1 LKGFLLAAGHGT
13 RLRPLTD
20 NLPKCLLPVHGVP
33 LLQIWLDACERFG
46 IDDVLINIHAHAD
59 LVRAFL
65 DLQKDGPRVHVVEE
79 KLLLGSAGTLLANRA
94 WVDAEPYFWVFYA
107 DVLNQVDLAAMSR
120 MHRARQPAATLGVYR
135 VPDPTR
141 CGIVNVTEDGTVSE
155 FVEKPSQPRSDLA
168 FSGLLIGTPELLAA
182 IPPKHPVDL
191 GFDVLPRLVGRMSAY
206 PISEYL
212 IDIGTMENYQRAQAT
227 WPGSPAR
234 RLQP

>member
-1 LKGFLLAAGHGT
+1 
-13 RLRPLTD
+13 
-20 NLPKCLLPVHGVP
+20 
-33 LLQIWLDACERFG
+33 
-46 IDDVLINIHAHAD
+46 
-59 LVRAFL
+59 
-65 DLQKDGPRVHVVEE
+65 
-79 KLLLGSAGTLLANRA
+79 
-94 WVDAEPYFWVFYA
+94 
-107 DVLNQVDLAAMSR
+107 
-120 MHRARQPAATLGVYR
+120 
-135 VPDPTR
+135 
-141 CGIVNVTEDGTVSE
+141 VSE

-168 FSGLLIGTPELLAA
+168 FSGLLIGTPELLTA